1 MIETMKK
8 STGPVLLLD
17 CGGVFSHSPR
27 DAEKIAGAA
36 LESMTLMGYQGMN
49 LGSSDFSLG
58 TEFLKNVSPGIS
70 FPFISTNAIV
80 AGADI
85 PRLKRYEIIAVG
97 DVRVAVLGILPTNAL
112 DWTDAFHKLDT
123 VKIEDPEK
131 AIRAVLPEIM
141 KEKPDIVVLLSQ
153 LDFEPTAALV
163 ETFPEI
169 TAAVACG
176 MKAGCEDD
184 PTKPAFHAADGT
196 LQVQIE
202 NVIKPGRKADD
213 NASGNS
219 SSDEK
224 PSKVAYVGSDGK
236 HLGILPMTV
245 GADGKV
251 TLGRETLKRLDDSV
265 LEDQRIF
272 NIVNKVYYRKPA
284 GGKEGPVEQKTH
296 QELMEG
302 LKKSPQEFM
311 EEYRK
316 THKDVINFPA
326 EIFQKTET
334 SQKKNQPRTDTG
346 KGDAQ

>member
-49 LGSSDFSLG
+49 LGGSDFSLG
-58 TEFLKNVSPGIS
+58 TEFLKNASPGIS

-85 PRLKRYEIIAVG
+85 PRLKRYEIIAAG

-184 PTKPAFHAADGT
+184 HTAKPAFHAADGT

-202 NVIKPGRKADD
+202 NVIKPGSKADD
-213 NASGNS
+213 SACIRSGNS
-219 SSDEK
+219 SPGEQ
-224 PSKVAYVGSDGK
+224 A
-236 HLGILPMTV
+236 LQ
-245 GADGKV
+245 
-251 TLGRETLKRLDDSV
+251 GRLY
-265 LEDQRIF
+265 RI
-272 NIVNKVYYRKPA
+272 
-284 GGKEGPVEQKTH
+284 
-296 QELMEG
+296 
-302 LKKSPQEFM
+302 
-311 EEYRK
+311 
-316 THKDVINFPA
+316 
-326 EIFQKTET
+326 
-334 SQKKNQPRTDTG
+334 
-346 KGDAQ
+346 